1 MQKFLKM
8 DSNKNSSRGR
18 QEGSK
23 SRPQKDTKK
32 STSKTGSSKSSSPRD
47 AKKATFKKDANKPSF
62 QRDAKKSTPLNRKNV
77 KKEFKKITPIK
88 KSDDSL
94 GIRLNKYIANSGVCS
109 RREADTYIEHG
120 SVEVNGVLVT
130 EMGYKVQ
137 PDDVV
142 RFDGTSITP
151 EQKRYILLNKPK
163 NYITT
168 MDDDRGRKTVM
179 ELIMNA
185 SKERIYPVGRLDRN
199 TTGLLLF
206 TNDGD
211 LAKKLTHPKHNVRK
225 LYHASLDRKLELHD
239 LEKLR
244 GEVIIEGKKVFIDAI
259 SYVNNEPK
267 TEVGIE
273 IHSGRNRIV
282 RKIFEHVG
290 YKVNKLDRVVFA
302 ELTKKNLP
310 RGRWRE
316 LTKLEVTNLQMMK

>member
-1 MQKFLKM
+1 MKS
-8 DSNKNSSRGR
+8 DRNSSRGR
-18 QEGSK
+18 QEG
-23 SRPQKDTKK
+23 
-32 STSKTGSSKSSSPRD
+32 
-47 AKKATFKKDANKPSF
+47 
-62 QRDAKKSTPLNRKNV
+62 KKSTPLSRKSA
-77 KKEFKKITPIK
+77 PSSK
-88 KSDDSL
+88 KSTPLSRKSPKKTFTKIKEGPKSDEST

-120 SVEVNGVLVT
+120 SVEVNGNLVT

-137 PDDVV
+137 PDDLV

-151 EQKRYILLNKPK
+151 EQKKYILLNKPK

-179 ELIMNA
+179 DLVSNA

-206 TNDGD
+206 TNDGE
-211 LAKKLTHPKHNVRK
+211 LAKKLTHPKHDVRK
-225 LYHASLDRKLELHD
+225 LYHASLDKKLELKD

-244 GEVIIEGKKVFIDAI
+244 GEVIIEGKKVFIDAV
-259 SYVNNEPK
+259 SYVEGQPK
-267 TEVGIE
+267 SEVGIE

-282 RKIFEHVG
+282 RKIFEYLG
-290 YKVNKLDRVVFA
+290 YKVSKLDRVIFA
-302 ELTKKNLP
+302 ELTKRNLP

-316 LTKLEVTNLQMMK
+316 LTNQELSNLQMLK